1 MTYKFTIEIAL
12 VLGQFFEKDGCRFES
27 NCPLVGP
34 GTIGGAPSVGG
45 LSKGS

>member
-1 MTYKFTIEIAL
+1 MNVRNSEEIGWL
-12 VLGQFFEKDGCRFES
+12 DGCRLKS

-34 GTIGGAPSVGG
+34 GTVGGMPSVGG